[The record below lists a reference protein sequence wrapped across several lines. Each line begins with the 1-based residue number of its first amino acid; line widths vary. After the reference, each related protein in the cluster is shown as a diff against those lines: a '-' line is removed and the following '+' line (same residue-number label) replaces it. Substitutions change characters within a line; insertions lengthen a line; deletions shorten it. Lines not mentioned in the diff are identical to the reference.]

1 MSVCIIAIFKNEGH
15 IIQEWINHY
24 INQEVDKL
32 FLVDNGSTDNY
43 NISSHLDKIELI
55 KDDKKFAQ
63 QEIYNRY
70 VHKYKDYTW
79 AIFCDLD
86 EFIYPRRGFKTIKQY
101 LNRLRHD
108 ISLIYIP
115 WKIFGS
121 NGHIQQ
127 PSNVVQSFTKRVNYD
142 NPCTIHGVIRYNH
155 KNHSMPKCIVRTKYI
170 KHIKV
175 HTQFTTG
182 GIHITADNNIYKSP
196 MIPNSPG
203 LLNKIVEINE
213 SKLNDYY
220 LHINHYMI
228 QSYNWFMAV
237 KATRGDV
244 DKFSAENIRDE
255 KYFKKQD
262 AQSNQLDDY
271 ELSFLDSKK

>member
-1 MSVCIIAIFKNEGH
+1 MISIFKNEGH

-24 INQEVDKL
+24 INQGIDKI
-32 FLVDNGSTDNY
+32 FLVDNGSTDDY
-43 NISSHLDKIELI
+43 QITDHLDKIELI

-63 QEIYNRY
+63 QEFYNRY
-70 VHKYKDYTW
+70 VYKYKDYTW

-86 EFIYPRRGFKTIKQY
+86 EFIYARRGFKTIKEY

-121 NGHIQQ
+121 NGHVQQ
-127 PSNVVQSFTKRVNYD
+127 PSNVVQSFTKRVNY
-142 NPCTIHGVIRYNH
+142 NRPCTIQGNVLFKY
-155 KNHSMPKCIVRTKYI
+155 KNLSMPKCIVKTKYI
-170 KHIKV
+170 EHIKV

-182 GIHITADNNIYKSP
+182 GIHITADNQIYKSP
-196 MIPNSPG
+196 VIPNCPG
-203 LLNKIVEINE
+203 LLNKLVEIDE
-213 SKLNDYY
+213 EKLNQYY

-228 QSYNWFMAV
+228 QSYDWFMAV

-244 DKFSAENIRDE
+244 DKLSAENIRDE

-262 AQSNQLDDY
+262 LQSNQLDDY
-271 ELSFLDSKK
+271 ELSLLFSKK